1 MIESHSETKPL
12 ALIIEDND
20 SVAEICRI
28 ALERAQFEVEL
39 AQDGR
44 TALERLTTI
53 TPALIILDL
62 HLPHVSGNQ
71 ILHQIRSN
79 DRLAGTRVILTT
91 ADLPRAESLQ
101 NEVDFVLVKPFGF
114 IKLYELAKELHSS
127 NTAD

>member
-1 MIESHSETKPL
+1 MIESLSEAKPL
-12 ALIIEDND
+12 ALIVEDND
-20 SVAEICRI
+20 SVAEVCRV
-28 ALERAQFEVEL
+28 ALEQAQFEVEL

-53 TPALIILDL
+53 TPILIILDL
-62 HLPHVSGNQ
+62 HLPYVSGYQ

-79 DRLAGTRVILTT
+79 DRLTGSRIILTT

-114 IKLYELAKELHSS
+114 IKLYELARNLHPS